1 MLVRDCWGEEKENAQ
16 RLEIPA
22 GGRKPRDF
30 VVRLETRTSVG
41 LLCGLMMPTP
51 LYSLLF
57 QLSFQISQL
66 LLDVFGLD
74 TLSLISIMARRS
86 K

>member
-1 MLVRDCWGEEKENAQ
+1 MRPYDAH
-16 RLEIPA
+16 A
-22 GGRKPRDF
+22 
-30 VVRLETRTSVG
+30 S
-41 LLCGLMMPTP
+41 